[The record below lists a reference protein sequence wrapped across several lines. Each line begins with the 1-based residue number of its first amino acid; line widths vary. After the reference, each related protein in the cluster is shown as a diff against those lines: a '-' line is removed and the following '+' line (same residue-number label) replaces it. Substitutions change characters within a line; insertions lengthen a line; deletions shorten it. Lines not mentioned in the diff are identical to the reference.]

1 MDAQGR
7 VTVEEVL
14 KAMLVVYSEDRETN
28 LQKSL
33 FHALRDD
40 LKPVNDKGRWKA
52 NPLLVL
58 GGFLLIAAFAI
69 FLYFSRWGGV

>member
-14 KAMLVVYSEDRETN
+14 KAMLVVYREDRESN

-40 LKPVNDKGRWKA
+40 LKPANDKGHWKA
-52 NPLLVL
+52 HPLLVL
-58 GGFLLIAAFAI
+58 GGFLLIAALAI
-69 FLYFSRWGGV
+69 SLYFSRWGGA